1 MVRKKIIRR
10 LVRSLTNSMIGYE
23 VLGTPEGRS
32 WTIRGIAEHMYR
44 RMSKSERDR
53 WLKKN

>member
-1 MVRKKIIRR
+1 MRKKIIRR

-23 VLGTPEGRS
+23 VLGEPEGRK
-32 WTIRGIAEHMYR
+32 WIIRGIAEHMYR

-53 WLKKN
+53 WSNK